1 MKNNI
6 NLTIFKGFIYR
17 VCQFINNLII
27 TAINSKTIMST
38 SRRSF
43 IQNSALLL
51 AGTALLSKTAFA
63 AAKPSEIVG
72 LQLYSVRDDM
82 TKDPKGTLAQLAK
95 MGYKHVEHAN
105 YVDRKFYGFTPRE
118 FKKVLDDLG
127 LKMPSGHTVMDKNHW
142 DAGKKDFTD
151 AWKYTVEDAAYMG
164 QQYVISPWID
174 ESMRKT
180 YDDLVR
186 CLDVF
191 NLSGDL
197 CQKSGMKFGYH
208 NHWAEFTE
216 QLNGMKL
223 FDIMMQKLDV
233 NKVVMQLDIGNMYI
247 GGAKALDVIGKYPGK
262 FELIHVKDEI
272 ASTNE
277 EKFESA
283 ILGKGV
289 IPVKEVLD
297 LCRKSGG
304 TKVFIIEQES
314 YQNRSPLE
322 SVKEDLAVMKQWGY

>member
-1 MKNNI
+1 MK
-6 NLTIFKGFIYR
+6 
-17 VCQFINNLII
+17 
-27 TAINSKTIMST
+27 T

-43 IQNSALLL
+43 IKNSAVLL
-51 AGTALLSKTAFA
+51 AGSALLSKTAFA

-82 TKDPKGTLAQLAK
+82 KKDPIGTLKELAK

-105 YVDRKFYGFTPRE
+105 YIDRKFYGFTAKE

-127 LKMPSGHTVMDKNHW
+127 LRMPCGHTVMGKNHW
-142 DAGKKDFTD
+142 DAAKKDFTD

-164 QQYVISPWID
+164 QKYVISPWMD

-186 CLDVF
+186 YLDVF
-191 NLSGDL
+191 NLCGDL

-216 QLNGMKL
+216 ELNGMKL
-223 FDIMMQKLDV
+223 FDIMMQRLDV

-247 GGAKALDVIGKYPGK
+247 GGAKALDVIGQYPGK
-262 FELIHVKDEI
+262 FEMIHVKDEV
-272 ASTNE
+272 AVDTA
-277 EKFESA
+277 EKYESA
-283 ILGKGV
+283 ILGKGI
-289 IPVKEVLD
+289 IPVKDVLD
-297 LCRKSGG
+297 LCRKAGG
-304 TKVFIIEQES
+304 TQVYIIEQES
-314 YQNRSPLE
+314 YQGKAPLACM
-322 SVKEDLAVMKQWGY
+322 KENFDVMKKWGY

>member
-1 MKNNI
+1 MK
-6 NLTIFKGFIYR
+6 
-17 VCQFINNLII
+17 
-27 TAINSKTIMST
+27 T

-43 IQNSALLL
+43 IQNSAVLL
-51 AGTALLSKTAFA
+51 AGTALLSKA
-63 AAKPSEIVG
+63 ALAAPKPGEIVG

-82 TKDPKGTLAQLAK
+82 KKDPLGTLTQLAK
-95 MGYKHVEHAN
+95 IGYKHVEHAN
-105 YVDRKFYGFTPRE
+105 YIDRKFYGYTAKE

-127 LKMPSGHTVMDKNHW
+127 LKMPSGHTVMGKDHW
-142 DAGKKDFTD
+142 DAAKKDFTD

-164 QQYVISPWID
+164 QKYVISPWMD

-180 YDDLVR
+180 YDDMVR
-186 CLDVF
+186 YLDIF
-191 NLSGDL
+191 NLCGDL

-216 QLNGMKL
+216 KLNGIKL

-233 NKVVMQLDIGNMYI
+233 KKVIMQLDIGNMYI
-247 GGAKALDVIGKYPGK
+247 GGAKALDVIGQYPGK

-272 ASTNE
+272 AVNTA

-283 ILGKGV
+283 VLGKG
-289 IPVKEVLD
+289 ILPVKEVID
-297 LCRKSGG
+297 LCSKSGG

-314 YQNRSPLE
+314 YKNLTPVQ
-322 SVKEDLAVMKQWGY
+322 SVKEDFEVMKKWGY

>member
-1 MKNNI
+1 MK
-6 NLTIFKGFIYR
+6 
-17 VCQFINNLII
+17 
-27 TAINSKTIMST
+27 T

-43 IQNSALLL
+43 IQKSAVLL
-51 AGTALLSKTAFA
+51 AGTALLSKAAFA
-63 AAKPSEIVG
+63 AVKPGEIVG

-82 TKDPKGTLAQLAK
+82 KKDPKGTLTQLAK
-95 MGYKHVEHAN
+95 MGYTHVEHAN
-105 YVDRKFYGFTPRE
+105 YIDRKFYGFSAKE

-127 LKMPSGHTVMDKNHW
+127 LKMPSGHTVMGKNHW
-142 DAGKKDFTD
+142 DAAKKDFTD

-164 QQYVISPWID
+164 QKYVISPWMD

-180 YDDLVR
+180 YDDMAR
-186 CLDVF
+186 YLDVF

-216 QLNGMKL
+216 ELNGMKL
-223 FDIMMQKLDV
+223 FEIMMQKLDV
-233 NKVVMQLDIGNMYI
+233 NKVIMQLDIGNMYI
-247 GGAKALDVIGKYPGK
+247 GGAKALDVIGQYPGK

-272 ASTNE
+272 AVDTK

-283 ILGKGV
+283 ILGKGI

-297 LCRKSGG
+297 ICRKTGG

-314 YQNRSPLE
+314 YQGKEPLACM
-322 SVKEDLAVMKQWGY
+322 KEDFDVMKSWGY

>member
-1 MKNNI
+1 MN
-6 NLTIFKGFIYR
+6 
-17 VCQFINNLII
+17 
-27 TAINSKTIMST
+27 T

-43 IQNSALLL
+43 LKNSAVLL
-51 AGTALLSKTAFA
+51 AGTSLLPNAAFA
-63 AAKPSEIVG
+63 AGKPSEIIG

-82 TKDPKGTLAQLAK
+82 KKDPVGTLTQLAK
-95 MGYKHVEHAN
+95 IGYRHVEHAN
-105 YVDRKFYGFTPRE
+105 YIDRKFYGYTAKE
-118 FKKVLDDLG
+118 FKKILDDLG
-127 LKMPSGHTVMDKNHW
+127 LKMPCGHTVMGKNHW
-142 DAGKKDFTD
+142 DVAKKDFTD
-151 AWKYTVEDAAYMG
+151 AWKYTVDDAAYMG
-164 QQYVISPWID
+164 QKYVISPWMD

-186 CLDVF
+186 YLDVF

-247 GGAKALDVIGKYPGK
+247 GGAKALDVIGQYPGK
-262 FELIHVKDEI
+262 FEMIHVKDEV
-272 ASTNE
+272 AVDTA
-277 EKFESA
+277 EKYESA
-283 ILGKGV
+283 ILGKGI

-297 LCRKSGG
+297 ICRKTGG
-304 TKVFIIEQES
+304 TQVYIIEQES
-314 YQNRSPLE
+314 YQGKAPLACM
-322 SVKEDLAVMKQWGY
+322 KENFEIMKNWGY

>member
-1 MKNNI
+1 MN
-6 NLTIFKGFIYR
+6 
-17 VCQFINNLII
+17 
-27 TAINSKTIMST
+27 T

-43 IQNSALLL
+43 LKNSAVLL
-51 AGTALLSKTAFA
+51 AGTSLLPNAAFA
-63 AAKPSEIVG
+63 AGKPSEIIG

-82 TKDPKGTLAQLAK
+82 KKDPVGTLTQLAK
-95 MGYKHVEHAN
+95 IGYKHVEHAN
-105 YVDRKFYGFTPRE
+105 YIDRKFYGYTAKE
-118 FKKVLDDLG
+118 FKKILGDLG
-127 LKMPSGHTVMDKNHW
+127 LKMPCGHTVMGKNHW
-142 DAGKKDFTD
+142 DIAKKDFTD
-151 AWKYTVEDAAYMG
+151 AWKYTVDDAAYMG
-164 QQYVISPWID
+164 QKYVISPWMD

-186 CLDVF
+186 YLDVF

-247 GGAKALDVIGKYPGK
+247 GGAKALDVIGQYPGK
-262 FELIHVKDEI
+262 FEMIHVKDEI
-272 ASTNE
+272 AVNTA
-277 EKFESA
+277 EKYESA
-283 ILGKGV
+283 ILGKGI

-297 LCRKSGG
+297 ICRKTGG
-304 TKVFIIEQES
+304 TQVYIIEQES
-314 YQNRSPLE
+314 YQGKAPLACM
-322 SVKEDLAVMKQWGY
+322 KENFDIMKNWGY

>member
-1 MKNNI
+1 MK
-6 NLTIFKGFIYR
+6 
-17 VCQFINNLII
+17 
-27 TAINSKTIMST
+27 T
-38 SRRSF
+38 SRRQF
-43 IQNSALLL
+43 IQNSAVLL

-63 AAKPSEIVG
+63 AIKPNEIIG

-82 TKDPKGTLAQLAK
+82 KKDPVGTLTQLAK

-105 YVDRKFYGFTPRE
+105 YIDRKFYGYSAKE
-118 FKKVLDDLG
+118 FRKILDDLG
-127 LKMPSGHTVMDKNHW
+127 LKMPSGHTVMGKNHW
-142 DAGKKDFTD
+142 DATKKDFTD

-164 QQYVISPWID
+164 QKYVISPWMD

-186 CLDVF
+186 YLDVF
-191 NLSGDL
+191 NLCGDL
-197 CQKSGMKFGYH
+197 CKKSGMKFGYH

-216 QLNGMKL
+216 KLNGMKL

-247 GGAKALDVIGKYPGK
+247 GGAKALDVIGQYPGK

-272 ASTNE
+272 GNNTP

-283 ILGKGV
+283 ILGKGI
-289 IPVKEVLD
+289 IPVREVLD
-297 LCRKSGG
+297 ICRKTGG
-304 TKVFIIEQES
+304 TQVYIIEQEA
-314 YQNRSPLE
+314 YQGKAPIDCVN
-322 SVKEDLAVMKQWGY
+322 EDLKIIKSWGY

>member
-1 MKNNI
+1 ME
-6 NLTIFKGFIYR
+6 
-17 VCQFINNLII
+17 
-27 TAINSKTIMST
+27 T

-43 IQNSALLL
+43 IKNSAVLLAGSALLSR
-51 AGTALLSKTAFA
+51 TAWA
-63 AAKPSEIVG
+63 ASKPSEIIG

-82 TKDPKGTLAQLAK
+82 KKDPLGTLTQLAK
-95 MGYKHVEHAN
+95 IGYKHVEHAN
-105 YVDRKFYGFTPRE
+105 YIDRKFYGYSAKE

-127 LKMPSGHTVMDKNHW
+127 LKMPSGHTVMGKNHW
-142 DAGKKDFTD
+142 DTAKKDFTD

-164 QQYVISPWID
+164 QKYVISPWMD

-180 YDDLVR
+180 YDDMVR
-186 CLDVF
+186 YLDIF
-191 NLSGDL
+191 NLSGEL

-247 GGAKALDVIGKYPGK
+247 GGAKALDVIGQYPGK
-262 FELIHVKDEI
+262 FELIHVKDEV
-272 ASTNE
+272 AVNTA
-277 EKFESA
+277 EKYESA
-283 ILGKGV
+283 ILGKGI

-297 LCRKSGG
+297 ICRKTGG
-304 TKVFIIEQES
+304 TKVYIIEQES
-314 YQNRSPLE
+314 YQGKEP
-322 SVKEDLAVMKQWGY
+322 VACMKEDFEIMKNWGY

>member
-1 MKNNI
+1 ME
-6 NLTIFKGFIYR
+6 
-17 VCQFINNLII
+17 
-27 TAINSKTIMST
+27 T

-43 IQNSALLL
+43 IKNSTVLL
-51 AGTALLSKTAFA
+51 AGTALLSRSAWA
-63 AAKPSEIVG
+63 ASKPSEIIG

-82 TKDPKGTLAQLAK
+82 KKDPLGTLTQLAK
-95 MGYKHVEHAN
+95 IGYKHVEHAN
-105 YVDRKFYGFTPRE
+105 YIDRKFYGYSAKE

-127 LKMPSGHTVMDKNHW
+127 LKMPCGHTVMGKNHW
-142 DAGKKDFTD
+142 DTAKKDFTD

-164 QQYVISPWID
+164 QKYVISPWMD

-180 YDDLVR
+180 YDDMVR
-186 CLDVF
+186 YLDIF
-191 NLSGDL
+191 NLSGEL

-247 GGAKALDVIGKYPGK
+247 GGAKALDVIGQYPGK
-262 FELIHVKDEI
+262 FELIHVKDEV
-272 ASTNE
+272 AVSTA
-277 EKFESA
+277 EKYESA
-283 ILGKGV
+283 ILGKGI

-297 LCRKSGG
+297 ICRKTGG
-304 TKVFIIEQES
+304 TKVYIIEQES
-314 YQNRSPLE
+314 YQG
-322 SVKEDLAVMKQWGY
+322 KEPVACMKENFEIMKNWGY